1 LDKNGKRGECGG
13 TSDEEENDEEVDK
26 RVAKKLK
33 TILNTLDL
41 TPKTLLSK
49 KKVNRAL
56 QQSKI
61 VRLSRS
67 ARNLFTFN
75 GANNVANESDSDTDV
90 QEGNTNL
97 FHDYLNIFS

>member
-1 LDKNGKRGECGG
+1 MLAMK
-13 TSDEEENDEEVDK
+13 
-26 RVAKKLK
+26 
-33 TILNTLDL
+33 
-41 TPKTLLSK
+41 PKTKNSPFKK

-75 GANNVANESDSDTDV
+75 GANNVVNESDSDTDV
-90 QEGNTNL
+90 QEGNANL
-97 FHDYLNIFS
+97 FQDYLNIFS

>member
-1 LDKNGKRGECGG
+1 
-13 TSDEEENDEEVDK
+13 
-26 RVAKKLK
+26 
-33 TILNTLDL
+33 L
-41 TPKTLLSK
+41 TQTFQK
-49 KKVNRAL
+49 KKEVNRAL

-75 GANNVANESDSDTDV
+75 GANNVVNESDSDTDV

-97 FHDYLNIFS
+97 FQDYLNIFS